1 MNGFTDNIITN
12 MKRQVFYSFHY
23 GNDVMRVAQIRNI
36 GALEDNKPVSA
47 NEWEEVKRK
56 GQKAIENWIDDNM
69 RNRSCVIVL
78 IGEETANRHWVRYE
92 IEKAWNEGR
101 GVVGIY
107 IHNINDPRNGK
118 CRKGR
123 NPFDD
128 FTFKS
133 SDAKLS
139 SIVKCYDPSPNNA
152 YNDIRNNL
160 EAWVEEAIEIRK
172 KY

>member
-1 MNGFTDNIITN
+1 

-23 GNDVMRVAQIRNI
+23 GNDVRRVAQIRSI

-56 GQKAIENWIDDNM
+56 GHKAIEKWIDDNM
-69 RNRSCVIVL
+69 RYRSCVIVL
-78 IGEETANRHWVRYE
+78 VGEETADRPWVKYE

-107 IHNINDPRNGK
+107 IHNIKDPLNGK
-118 CRKGR
+118 CHKGR

-128 FTFKS
+128 FTLKS
-133 SDAKLS
+133 SGVKLS
-139 SIVKCYDPSPNNA
+139 SIVKCYNPSPNDA

-160 EAWVEEAIEIRK
+160 ESWVEEAIEIRNR
-172 KY
+172 Y